1 MAEERT
7 PGTDFGWTGG
17 VEVCNVQGS
26 ATRWAPGLV
35 KFAPALAYHFCLAM
49 PATFMKP
56 GAHLFAEPCNG
67 SIQTGQLNAD
77 FLLVCLCVRPTA
89 TAQPQTDASADAD
102 DGATDDDWKK
112 MSGFFGFTLAQK
124 EV

>member
-35 KFAPALAYHFCLAM
+35 KFVPALAYHFCLAM
-49 PATFMKP
+49 PVTFLKP
-56 GAHLFAEPCNG
+56 GAYLFVETCNG

-77 FLLVCLCVRPTA
+77 FLLVCLCVRLTA
-89 TAQPQTDASADAD
+89 TADGGTD
-102 DGATDDDWKK
+102 DGAAAADDWKK
-112 MSGFFGFTLAQK
+112 
-124 EV
+124 